1 MALPSIPCKPLTS
14 SWGHSITTWTK
25 RRVCWVNGKPTVGHV
40 TKGRK
45 YVIRPILSTR
55 GGWGQNLVKFGPRSC

>member
-1 MALPSIPCKPLTS
+1 MDEL
-14 SWGHSITTWTK
+14 
-25 RRVCWVNGKPTVGHV
+25 NGKPTVQVGHV

-45 YVIRPILSTR
+45 YEKRPILSTR